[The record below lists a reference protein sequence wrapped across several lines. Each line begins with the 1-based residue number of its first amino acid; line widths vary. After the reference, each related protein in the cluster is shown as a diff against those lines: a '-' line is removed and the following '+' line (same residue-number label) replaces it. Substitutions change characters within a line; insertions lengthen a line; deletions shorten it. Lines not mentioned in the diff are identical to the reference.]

1 MQVERMKELAP
12 GFSGGRVSNARNLP
26 GSGDNVRKRALIRIR
41 PEGESGDLRTSRY
54 QMSLGRI
61 S

>member
-1 MQVERMKELAP
+1 MP
-12 GFSGGRVSNARNLP
+12 RNLP
-26 GSGDNVRKRALIRIR
+26 GSGGQRLERDANTAYVLREKV
-41 PEGESGDLRTSRY
+41 GDLRTSRY

>member
-1 MQVERMKELAP
+1 MP
-12 GFSGGRVSNARNLP
+12 RNLP
-26 GSGDNVRKRALIRIR
+26 GSGGQRFERNANTAYVLREKV
-41 PEGESGDLRTSRY
+41 GDLRASRY

>member
-1 MQVERMKELAP
+1 MP
-12 GFSGGRVSNARNLP
+12 RNLP
-26 GSGDNVRKRALIRIR
+26 GSGGQRLERDANTAYVLREKVGA
-41 PEGESGDLRTSRY
+41 LRTSRY